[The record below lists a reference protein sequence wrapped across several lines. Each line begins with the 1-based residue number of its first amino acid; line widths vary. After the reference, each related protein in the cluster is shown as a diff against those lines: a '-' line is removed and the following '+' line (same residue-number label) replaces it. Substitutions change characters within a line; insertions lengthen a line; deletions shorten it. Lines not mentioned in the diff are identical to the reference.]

1 MGYFYTNSSSNK
13 TTEQKFWWFTWTA
26 AGILICINASSA
38 SPISTVCVHF
48 ASALKLYITR
58 AWCIPKHEK
67 SDPKFWHESSFWNI
81 NWCFSD
87 GLVIEGDKGFS
98 LPVYREYMNVE
109 LHLVAILL
117 EAATYSQEE
126 DRKIEAEE
134 KAKGRTN
141 SFTVNL

>member
-1 MGYFYTNSSSNK
+1 M
-13 TTEQKFWWFTWTA
+13 
-26 AGILICINASSA
+26 
-38 SPISTVCVHF
+38 
-48 ASALKLYITR
+48 
-58 AWCIPKHEK
+58 
-67 SDPKFWHESSFWNI
+67 
-81 NWCFSD
+81 
-87 GLVIEGDKGFS
+87 IEGDKGFS

-109 LHLVAILL
+109 LHLVAIML